1 MLIHSVYFWLRPELS
16 DAQRTEFRRGLESL
30 RAIGAAEQV
39 HIGSP
44 APTTKRPVIDDSYSF
59 ALVLVCKDVASHD
72 AYQVDPRH
80 KAFVETF
87 KSYWSRVQIY
97 DAA

>member
-30 RAIGAAEQV
+30 RAIEVAEQV

-44 APTTKRPVIDDSYSF
+44 APTAKRPVIDDTYSF
-59 ALVLVCKDVASHD
+59 ALVVVCKDVAAHD
-72 AYQVDPRH
+72 GYQVDPRH
-80 KAFVETF
+80 KAFVDKF